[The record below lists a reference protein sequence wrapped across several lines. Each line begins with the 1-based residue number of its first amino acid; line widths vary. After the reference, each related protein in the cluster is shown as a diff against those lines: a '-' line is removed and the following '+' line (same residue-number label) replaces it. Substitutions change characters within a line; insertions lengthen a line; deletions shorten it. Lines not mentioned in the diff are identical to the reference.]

1 MKRLGETLVTI
12 VLVVSLCDANG
23 QSVPV
28 PESSGATGTQ
38 QNQALQNQAELRKMI
53 GRGQAVDALRQLDVM
68 AAQKPIPAG
77 VDTLRG
83 VALYSQGRFQ
93 EADAAFASALN
104 QNPRDEEAT
113 QMRGL
118 TLYR

>member
-1 MKRLGETLVTI
+1 MKRLGETKAALAAI
-12 VLVVSLCDANG
+12 VFAVSLCDANG
-23 QSVPV
+23 QGVPM
-28 PESSGATGTQ
+28 PQSSGATGAQ
-38 QNQALQNQAELRKMI
+38 QSQAQQNQAELRKMI

-93 EADAAFASALN
+93 QADTAFASA
-104 QNPRDEEAT
+104 
-113 QMRGL
+113 
-118 TLYR
+118 